1 MESVGVELELGVLL
15 VLAVLGTEIFAAFEV
30 ETPAWKKIFK
40 WSVTIGITLG
50 LYPVIGHWASVFPL
64 VFALMGLAVHFSW
77 CSKNNIHPIR
87 ATPRRR
93 YYELRG
99 WEWHE

>member
-1 MESVGVELELGVLL
+1 MGIELELGVLL
-15 VLAVLGTEIFAAFEV
+15 GILVVGSSVFAAFEV
-30 ETPAWKKIFK
+30 ETAAWRKMLK
-40 WSVTIGITLG
+40 WSIVIGLTLALTVPFGHGALIVPVVLGGLG
-50 LYPVIGHWASVFPL
+50 LAF
-64 VFALMGLAVHFSW
+64 HFYW
-77 CSKNNIHPIR
+77 CRKHDIHPLL